1 MNHRG
6 RNPDL
11 QLRSKIW
18 EDESTLPES
27 FDKEDKDGDAY
38 QEEEESRLTKAL
50 EDEKKMKSL
59 EATNR
64 APHYIYIYTYDLFF
78 ICTCIVIYFVEWFFL
93 II

>member
-1 MNHRG
+1 M
-6 RNPDL
+6 
-11 QLRSKIW
+11 
-18 EDESTLPES
+18 PES

-64 APHYIYIYTYDLFF
+64 APHYIYIYIHMICFLYVHVLLF
-78 ICTCIVIYFVEWFFL
+78 TLLNDFFSL
-93 II
+93 YKDYIFHI